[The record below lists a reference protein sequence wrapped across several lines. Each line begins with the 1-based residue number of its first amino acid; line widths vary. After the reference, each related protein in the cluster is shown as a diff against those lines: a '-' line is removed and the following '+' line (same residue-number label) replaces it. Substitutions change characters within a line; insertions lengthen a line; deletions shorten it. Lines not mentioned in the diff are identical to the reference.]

1 MDSPLPERRAVP
13 AGVYETQVVFTMN
26 FHQPYRL
33 GGMLCIAGVRH
44 QSCVCFKNG
53 ENISVFK
60 RSLHVVSNLETVPRA
75 EKKHVPRMSAILKMT
90 GILTEL
96 LRKVYNQ
103 DRTTEKVKPTWSG
116 AWFRQLKLIL

>member
-1 MDSPLPERRAVP
+1 
-13 AGVYETQVVFTMN
+13 
-26 FHQPYRL
+26 
-33 GGMLCIAGVRH
+33 MLCKDGVRH
-44 QSCVCFKNG
+44 QSDFYFKNR

-60 RSLHVVSNLETVPRA
+60 RSLHVVCNLETMPRE

-90 GILTEL
+90 GILPEL

-116 AWFRQLKLIL
+116 AWFR